1 MKRWRP
7 LTWLLLSIACLLG
20 SFYFWRLGNEI
31 RSEAPAGASSAAT
44 ADLTARAR
52 PTPNVSVS
60 ASSTVPWPI
69 QGPTSSTN
77 AATAAA
83 ARAARFKYRLTNTTN
98 TLGRL
103 ARSGSG
109 ILLENA
115 LIDTSRPL
123 GLSIPDNLR
132 AQGDP
137 GTYIVQARGPVDD
150 AFRAALKQAG
160 ADVVSYIPNNAYLVR
175 ASANAARQLSSNPQ
189 TQAVLPYEPYY
200 KLSPAL
206 LASVMQPQGETPVGM
221 VNVVVFPDAEE
232 AAMQGLQQMGVT
244 VVAEGRSPFGPVL
257 TVEPGADGVPA
268 MARLPG
274 VQIISLASQRA
285 PANDLTRAAVG
296 VAADSVTQ
304 TNYLNLSGSNV
315 LVAVNDS
322 GVDATHPD
330 LFNRVFSAFPGS
342 LTDTSGHGTHVAGTI
357 AGSGSKSTTVTNA
370 IGSIMP
376 GTTNQFRGMAPGAS
390 LYSQPLSLS
399 DFALQEGAARTN
411 ALISNNSWNYGN
423 SDYDIFAASYDA
435 ATRDALPQVTGS
447 QPVLFV
453 FAAGDGGGGD
463 DNGLGGDSES
473 IQSPATAKN
482 VITVG
487 SIEQPR
493 GVTNNVVVDGQTNQ
507 PWAAMTDS
515 DDEVAGFSARGNVG
529 IGFEGDFGRFKPD
542 VIAPGVFLV
551 STRSQQWD
559 TNAYYNP
566 TNYAFQTFTSQTV
579 TTNLNRYNIFVPPNA
594 VQLIISIANI
604 FPTNVMGLPIYVHLN
619 NFATT
624 NDFHETNRVSLPPD
638 LGLTNAATWFYSIGN
653 PTNVPVQ
660 YDVTTELV
668 TTNDNGN
675 YYQVLQQMNDSIG
688 TAGPKGPWYR
698 YETGT
703 SMSAAAVSGLL
714 ALLDDYFT
722 NTLNSV
728 PSPALLKAMLINGSR
743 PVNTLP
749 GYDFQVN
756 KTLNIEGWGVVNLTN
771 CVPVSLPTNA
781 AARIWNVLTNG
792 PSPILLY
799 DQDPTNALATGD
811 SRTIF
816 VKVDP
821 SAQTQPLRATL
832 VWTDP
837 PGNPVASIKLVNNLA
852 LVVTNLDDPNNL
864 QVYYGNDIGAGANFV
879 FPGSTNSPNID
890 VINNVQN
897 VYLAPNLGTNYSITV
912 MGWRVNVNA
921 VTANPN
927 KVAQDYALVISSDS
941 QSTNAFTI
949 VNPQQSGVVS
959 VLTPNVTGLTNE
971 FASTPGVSGQLLAQ
985 QHVGANSPFQG
996 TATVPLTNTMWGPN
1010 GAITLGV
1017 TNQWRFYIITNNN
1030 AYTNAAF
1037 VTFVPV
1043 NLSSSRM
1050 GVTNVNNPTTA
1061 TRSEADIDLYATQDS
1076 GLTNLN
1082 PVSVA
1087 GAYKSVGRGGTEF
1100 ILLTNAQSGI
1110 YYVGVKSE
1118 DQQSAEYSFL
1128 GAFSLMPFGQNGG
1141 WAINVPQAIPDGS
1154 PALPGVANVI
1164 AISANP
1170 MTIRRVVVTN
1180 IITHQNFG
1188 DLQGTLTHD
1197 GTFTVLNNH
1206 TFGNGALNQ
1215 TNIYEDNGEN
1225 NIPGSQH
1232 TDGPGTLTS
1241 FIGSP
1246 GQGVWMLTEADT
1258 ALTHT
1263 GTVDNFLVQLD
1274 PEAANGA
1281 NNVLTTEPNSFTYLA
1296 VDVPPQATNLTIR
1309 ISSNPAELQLY
1320 VRRGA
1325 LPTQTTFDY
1334 TQIIDPPGGALSIS
1348 TTTLPPLQPGRYFI
1362 GVFNPSGT
1370 AQTYDLSWILGL
1382 SFARIQTANFTSGG
1396 PAPILDDAVSYS
1408 SIAVTG
1414 KLSSVQVA
1422 QAAIAVAINHPRI
1435 SDLVLTLI
1443 SPIGQRLVLMENRG
1457 GPNTANL
1464 GTVTAVTNF
1473 LGLQSAG
1480 GPTANTNVISGVPA
1494 SGVLVINYN
1503 FFSEPDTIDVYYNGA
1518 DIFSPGPTSG
1528 VGQFFIPFSGVAG
1541 GNITII
1547 MNQNGNSNSGTLWNY
1562 TPTVISQTYSY
1573 FTFTDDTNYAQVPIK
1588 FAIPPFFGTPSTTNF
1603 TLSDF
1608 EPPIVAG
1615 IYTSPTNVDGWSV
1628 DSNQVQVVVGPTLSG
1643 TQLLRLL
1650 TGTISRVLPTRPGDQ
1665 YTLSF
1670 SYIGTGSATV
1680 TVPGISTTTVTGTST
1695 VTWQTNTLSFTA
1707 GVSGT
1712 PLQIAAVTL
1721 GLRLDSFTLTD
1732 VSPGNLYYLPEE
1744 PLQPLVGDSPLGK
1757 WTLEVRD
1764 DRAGAA
1770 SGTPPPEIVSWQMQF
1785 IFATNTAGVA
1795 HLSDGMT
1802 VTDSIP
1808 ACQFAY
1814 FTVDVPSQAAFATNV
1829 LVSAIAP
1836 VNVWFNQTTPP
1847 VGANPPDFELLTA
1860 ATAGSVT
1867 LFTNGTPPLIPG
1879 QRYYLAVQNPCG
1891 NGSNVT
1897 VVLRVDFGAAG
1908 LIDLT
1913 NMVPYTNANSGIV
1926 NLSSD
1931 HYHFYVPPGAVRAQF
1946 EIDNPSGDMT
1956 LAVREGLPLP
1966 DTSNFDYI
1974 SANPGLNDEL
1984 IVVLTNSTP
1993 VPLIPGNWY
2002 LTAINVSGGPVS
2014 YSIEASWWPTTGQPI
2029 SVTGGH
2035 ITGSGANQTFCITWS
2050 SLQGVHYFIQGVT
2063 NLGPGMTWTT
2073 LVQDVVGDPTPATTT
2088 TYCIPLPSPYQFFR
2102 VGEGLIL
2109 NPPSPVVTESKTVG
2123 GFLLKWTGPV
2133 YGQYQVQWTPTLSP
2147 PNWQTLPT
2155 IITSTIGQFSFLDDG
2170 TLTGGLGGIKFYRV
2184 LVLQ

>member
-1 MKRWRP
+1 
-7 LTWLLLSIACLLG
+7 
-20 SFYFWRLGNEI
+20 
-31 RSEAPAGASSAAT
+31 
-44 ADLTARAR
+44 
-52 PTPNVSVS
+52 
-60 ASSTVPWPI
+60 
-69 QGPTSSTN
+69 
-77 AATAAA
+77 
-83 ARAARFKYRLTNTTN
+83 
-98 TLGRL
+98 
-103 ARSGSG
+103 
-109 ILLENA
+109 
-115 LIDTSRPL
+115 
-123 GLSIPDNLR
+123 
-132 AQGDP
+132 
-137 GTYIVQARGPVDD
+137 
-150 AFRAALKQAG
+150 
-160 ADVVSYIPNNAYLVR
+160 
-175 ASANAARQLSSNPQ
+175 
-189 TQAVLPYEPYY
+189 
-200 KLSPAL
+200 
-206 LASVMQPQGETPVGM
+206 
-221 VNVVVFPDAEE
+221 
-232 AAMQGLQQMGVT
+232 
-244 VVAEGRSPFGPVL
+244 
-257 TVEPGADGVPA
+257 
-268 MARLPG
+268 
-274 VQIISLASQRA
+274 
-285 PANDLTRAAVG
+285 
-296 VAADSVTQ
+296 
-304 TNYLNLSGSNV
+304 
-315 LVAVNDS
+315 
-322 GVDATHPD
+322 
-330 LFNRVFSAFPGS
+330 
-342 LTDTSGHGTHVAGTI
+342 
-357 AGSGSKSTTVTNA
+357 
-370 IGSIMP
+370 
-376 GTTNQFRGMAPGAS
+376 
-390 LYSQPLSLS
+390 
-399 DFALQEGAARTN
+399 
-411 ALISNNSWNYGN
+411 
-423 SDYDIFAASYDA
+423 
-435 ATRDALPQVTGS
+435 
-447 QPVLFV
+447 
-453 FAAGDGGGGD
+453 
-463 DNGLGGDSES
+463 
-473 IQSPATAKN
+473 
-482 VITVG
+482 
-487 SIEQPR
+487 
-493 GVTNNVVVDGQTNQ
+493 
-507 PWAAMTDS
+507 
-515 DDEVAGFSARGNVG
+515 
-529 IGFEGDFGRFKPD
+529 
-542 VIAPGVFLV
+542 
-551 STRSQQWD
+551 
-559 TNAYYNP
+559 
-566 TNYAFQTFTSQTV
+566 
-579 TTNLNRYNIFVPPNA
+579 
-594 VQLIISIANI
+594 
-604 FPTNVMGLPIYVHLN
+604 
-619 NFATT
+619 
-624 NDFHETNRVSLPPD
+624 
-638 LGLTNAATWFYSIGN
+638 
-653 PTNVPVQ
+653 
-660 YDVTTELV
+660 V

-781 AARIWNVLTNG
+781 AAAIWSVLTNG
-792 PSPILLY
+792 PSPVLLF

-1017 TNQWRFYIITNNN
+1017 TNQWRFYIITNDN

-1050 GVTNVNNPTTA
+1050 GVTNVNNPANA

-1087 GAYKSVGRGGTEF
+1087 GAYKSLSRGGTEF

-1197 GTFTVLNNH
+1197 QVFAVLNNH
-1206 TFGNGALNQ
+1206 TFGNGALLQ

-1225 NIPGSQH
+1225 DIPGSQH

-1241 FIGSP
+1241 FIGGS
-1246 GQGVWMLTEADT
+1246 GQGVWQLTEADT

-1263 GTVDNFLVQLD
+1263 GTELNFLVRLD

-1281 NNVLTTEPNSFTYLA
+1281 NNVLTNEPNSFTYLA

-1309 ISSNPAELQLY
+1309 ISSNPGQLQLY

-1362 GVFNPSGT
+1362 GVFNPT
-1370 AQTYDLSWILGL
+1370 ANVQTYDLSWILNL
-1382 SFARIQTANFTSGG
+1382 SFARIQTMNFTSGG

-1414 KLSSVQVA
+1414 KLSNVQVA

-1457 GPNTANL
+1457 GPNSANL
-1464 GTVTAVTNF
+1464 GSVAFTTNSVSQSSITVPSPAPYTNSIPVTASN
-1473 LGLQSAG
+1473 
-1480 GPTANTNVISGVPA
+1480 GV
-1494 SGVLVINYN
+1494 VVVNYN
-1503 FFSEPDTIDVYYNGA
+1503 METIPDTMDVYLNPGNVDAYSTGPVSLTGS
-1518 DIFSPGPTSG
+1518 FSVPFGSG
-1528 VGQFFIPFSGVAG
+1528 IT
-1541 GNITII
+1541 NITIV
-1547 MNQNGNSNSGTLWNY
+1547 MNQSGNPDSNTVWSY
-1562 TPTVISQTYSY
+1562 TATVYSESYSY
-1573 FTFTDDTNYAQVPIK
+1573 FTFTDDTNFAQVPIK

-1608 EPPIVAG
+1608 EPPVAAI

-1628 DSNQVQVVVGPTLSG
+1628 DSNQVRVVAGATPSG
-1643 TQLLRLL
+1643 TQFLALSN
-1650 TGTISRVLPTRPGDQ
+1650 GIISRVLPTRPGDQ
-1665 YTLSF
+1665 YTLTFIHQGLGVASVN
-1670 SYIGTGSATV
+1670 I
-1680 TVPGISTTTVTGTST
+1680 PGISTTPITGS
-1695 VTWQTNTLSFTA
+1695 VTWQTNTIPFTA
-1707 GVSGT
+1707 GLSGT
-1712 PLQIAAVTL
+1712 PLQIVSVARTGVQ
-1721 GLRLDSFTLTD
+1721 LDSFTLTD

-1757 WTLEVRD
+1757 WMLEVRD

-1829 LVSAIAP
+1829 LVSATAP

-1879 QRYYLAVQNPCG
+1879 QRYYLAVENPCG
-1891 NGSNVT
+1891 NGSNAT

-2073 LVQDVVGDPTPATTT
+2073 LVQDVVGDPAPATTT